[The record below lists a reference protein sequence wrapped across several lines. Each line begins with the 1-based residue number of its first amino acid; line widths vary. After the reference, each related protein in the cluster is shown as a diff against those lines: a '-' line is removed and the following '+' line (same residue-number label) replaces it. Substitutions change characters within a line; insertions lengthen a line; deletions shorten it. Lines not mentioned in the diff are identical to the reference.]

1 MKKNLILLLLAFGVN
16 VVSIFAASSIE
27 PAAETVVA
35 FVNVSVVP
43 MDTERLLRNQTV
55 IVRNG
60 LIAEIGDARRVKVP
74 NAAQRIDGAGKFLI
88 PGLTDMHVHLMS
100 DDDEFS
106 DAFAEDELRIMIARN
121 HCAHDVR
128 CQPAVH
134 RQEIDQR
141 LRGHH

>member
-16 VVSIFAASSIE
+16 VVSSFAASPIE

-60 LIAEIGDARRVKVP
+60 LIAEIGDAKRVKVP
-74 NAAQRIDGAGKFLI
+74 NPRFRKGD
-88 PGLTDMHVHLMS
+88 
-100 DDDEFS
+100 
-106 DAFAEDELRIMIARN
+106 
-121 HCAHDVR
+121 
-128 CQPAVH
+128 
-134 RQEIDQR
+134 
-141 LRGHH
+141 